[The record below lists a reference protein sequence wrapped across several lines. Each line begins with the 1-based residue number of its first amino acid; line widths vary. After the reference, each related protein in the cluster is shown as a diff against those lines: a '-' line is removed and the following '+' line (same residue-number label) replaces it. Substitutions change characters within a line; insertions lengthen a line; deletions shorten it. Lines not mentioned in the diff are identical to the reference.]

1 MFMYM
6 YIDNFSGVHR
16 GKLKSNANLTAIC
29 TQLRMCPKLNSFFFF
44 FKFWPYPELEF
55 MPFICD
61 ILCMIPIL
69 LLLFLEPAQVP
80 ASVSAPP

>member
-16 GKLKSNANLTAIC
+16 GKLKAMPTS
-29 TQLRMCPKLNSFFFF
+29 QQYVHNSGCVPSLIPFFF